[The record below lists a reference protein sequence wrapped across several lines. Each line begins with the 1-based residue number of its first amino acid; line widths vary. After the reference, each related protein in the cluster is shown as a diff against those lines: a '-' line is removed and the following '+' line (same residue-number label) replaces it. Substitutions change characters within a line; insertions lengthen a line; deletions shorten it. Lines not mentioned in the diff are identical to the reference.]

1 MKHTG
6 IIFIVFFLSVLAA
19 SANVS
24 AQPYRISHLGVD
36 DGLSN
41 NYIVSLTQDRKG
53 YIWIATESGLNR
65 FDGQQFIVYNKSN
78 SGLSSNELNALL
90 ADPKQDKIWIGT
102 QRDGLCCFDYE
113 SEKIT
118 CLKTGES
125 QLASNDIPYLARAS
139 DGGFWITHYH
149 MGIQHYDTQKNQFS
163 AAYNYKTIKGLPGR
177 YWTGLDDGEGN
188 LYIGHVTDGLS
199 IIDMKRNTFRNYRH
213 DPHNPNSIPGD
224 EVYSICID
232 RNKNVWVG
240 TNKGAALFNPATQQF
255 TAFRHNEED
264 EYSLLPGTVMD
275 IKQMK
280 NGDLWF
286 GTSMGG
292 ISILNMQSNTFTDA
306 RNIRFRNI
314 SATNGEYGLTGPYV
328 RRMLQD
334 SFGNIWIG
342 NYRDGLDFISYEP
355 SIFSTLRYTTEKQGK
370 TRYKQVWSL
379 CIDHKQQLWMGGESE
394 LALYKKGER
403 IQVIPLPTSSSHPHA
418 YIRAIREDSKKRI
431 WIGTWEAGLFYYEP
445 EKRQFIQVHDSDS
458 QPADVR
464 CFYEEPDG
472 KLWIGSRNGVYSF
485 YNEKLTREES
495 VNEQLGDHIIQGI
508 CRDSQ
513 GKLWVGTFGKGIF
526 VFDSQGKRLVNHQ
539 KDNGFPSNA
548 VNSLTNDSQGRVW
561 AATREGAILFQDTR
575 TPDDYL
581 TFSNAEGLVNTQV
594 RAVCEDRDGNI
605 WISTNAG
612 ISRLNESQKMFYNYD
627 HRDGI
632 PLGDFM
638 DGASARDAEGKLYF
652 GSQNGTCHF
661 DPSSLSAAQIIAP
674 VTITRF
680 FVYSKQ
686 TESKDVEISLP
697 LASGKIA
704 LPYDANTFK
713 ISFNVLDYTQNPQVE
728 FAYMMEGLEDV
739 WYSTQGENQVTF
751 RNIPPGKYRFKV
763 RTRLRNQEWE
773 EKIATLP
780 ITIRP
785 PFWLAW
791 YAKLVYLFIAV
802 TFIYIII
809 SFYKRKLD
817 LESSLEV
824 ERKNSQNK
832 QELNDERL
840 RFYTNITH
848 ELRTPLT
855 LILGPLEDLL
865 SDNSLSPKHAN
876 KISIIHDSAARL
888 LNLINGILEFRKTET
903 QNRKLSVARGD
914 LSELVQEIGLRYKEL
929 NHNPKVNFHV
939 CIDTEETQLFYDA
952 DMLTTILNNLLSN
965 AAKYTSEGDITLTL
979 AAVEESGVKYTE
991 ISVSDTGHGIAPEAL
1006 PHIFERYYQANSQ
1019 YQASGSG
1026 IGLALV
1032 KGLADLHEATLDV
1045 TSRLEVGTTF
1055 RLRLLTDNIYPNALH
1070 NDVHPSKAATE
1081 ESPSTEENRIAE
1093 EQPEDARP
1101 LLLVVEDNPDIR
1113 KYIRHSLSD
1122 DFDILTAEDGNE
1134 GWTLAQER
1142 IPSIIVSD
1150 IMMPV
1155 MDGIQLCRS
1164 VKDDIRTSH
1173 IPIILLTA
1181 KDSLHDKEEG
1191 YTAGADSYLTKPFSA
1206 KLLHSRINN
1215 LLEARK
1221 KLAASLTA
1229 VIPHST
1235 EPATENTDILNP
1247 LDNEF
1252 LQRITQIIEDNLEM
1266 EKMDIAFIADKMC
1279 MSHSTLYRKI
1289 KGVADM
1295 SANEFIRKVKMRNGV
1310 RLLLSGKYS
1319 ISEISYMIGFSSV
1332 TYFRQCFKSEF
1343 GMAPSEYVK
1352 LQNT

>member
-139 DGGFWITHYH
+139 DGGIWITHYH

-240 TNKGAALFNPATQQF
+240 TNKEAALFNPATQQF

-314 SATNGEYGLTGPYV
+314 SATNDEYGLTGPYV

-342 NYRDGLDFISYEP
+342 NYCDGLDFISYEP

-445 EKRQFIQVHDSDS
+445 EKRQFTQVHDSDS

-680 FVYSKQ
+680 FVYRKQ
-686 TESKDVEISLP
+686 TE
-697 LASGKIA
+697 
-704 LPYDANTFK
+704 
-713 ISFNVLDYTQNPQVE
+713 
-728 FAYMMEGLEDV
+728 
-739 WYSTQGENQVTF
+739 
-751 RNIPPGKYRFKV
+751 
-763 RTRLRNQEWE
+763 
-773 EKIATLP
+773 
-780 ITIRP
+780 
-785 PFWLAW
+785 
-791 YAKLVYLFIAV
+791 
-802 TFIYIII
+802 
-809 SFYKRKLD
+809 
-817 LESSLEV
+817 
-824 ERKNSQNK
+824 
-832 QELNDERL
+832 
-840 RFYTNITH
+840 
-848 ELRTPLT
+848 
-855 LILGPLEDLL
+855 
-865 SDNSLSPKHAN
+865 
-876 KISIIHDSAARL
+876 
-888 LNLINGILEFRKTET
+888 
-903 QNRKLSVARGD
+903 
-914 LSELVQEIGLRYKEL
+914 
-929 NHNPKVNFHV
+929 
-939 CIDTEETQLFYDA
+939 
-952 DMLTTILNNLLSN
+952 
-965 AAKYTSEGDITLTL
+965 
-979 AAVEESGVKYTE
+979 
-991 ISVSDTGHGIAPEAL
+991 
-1006 PHIFERYYQANSQ
+1006 
-1019 YQASGSG
+1019 
-1026 IGLALV
+1026 
-1032 KGLADLHEATLDV
+1032 
-1045 TSRLEVGTTF
+1045 
-1055 RLRLLTDNIYPNALH
+1055 
-1070 NDVHPSKAATE
+1070 
-1081 ESPSTEENRIAE
+1081 
-1093 EQPEDARP
+1093 
-1101 LLLVVEDNPDIR
+1101 
-1113 KYIRHSLSD
+1113 SD
-1122 DFDILTAEDGNE
+1122 DFDILTAEDGSE

-1229 VIPHST
+1229 VIPHPT